1 MDLGLKGKV
10 ALVTGGARDVGREIV
25 KALAN
30 EGAAVAINYRGSEGE
45 AADLVSEIEAAGGS
59 AQAYGADVTDYQSV
73 CAMVEQVAGDL
84 GRLDILVNN
93 AGYVTP
99 NRFTKTTPDE
109 WRSQID
115 VGLYGVIHCCHAAAS
130 HLAAS
135 GDGRII
141 SLAGDSARVGEK
153 GLSITA
159 ASRGGVLSLTKSLAR
174 ELGPDGI
181 TVNAVALG
189 LVETGHSDKDWL
201 ETNMAK
207 IVRNYPTGRIGQP
220 QDVAPAVAF
229 LASAGAAW
237 ITGQVI
243 SISGG
248 YSMVG

>member
-1 MDLGLKGKV
+1 MDMGLAGKV
-10 ALVTGGARDVGREIV
+10 ALVTGGARDVGREIGL
-25 KALAN
+25 ALAN
-30 EGAAVAINYRGSEGE
+30 EGAAVAINYRGSKKE
-45 AADLVSEIEAAGGS
+45 ANRLVAEIKGDGGAAE
-59 AQAYGADVTDYQSV
+59 AYGADVSDYEAV
-73 CAMVEQVAGDL
+73 CAMTEQIVNDL

-93 AGYVTP
+93 AGYVKP
-99 NRFTKTTPDE
+99 NRFVKTVPEE
-109 WRSQID
+109 WHAQID
-115 VGLYGVIHCCHAAAS
+115 VGLYGVIHCSHAAAS

-135 GDGRII
+135 GQGRII

-159 ASRGGVLSLTKSLAR
+159 ASRGGVLSLTKSLAK

-201 ETNMAK
+201 EKNMAK
-207 IVRNYPTGRIGQP
+207 IVRNYPAGRIGQP
-220 QDVAPAVAF
+220 EDVAPTVAF
-229 LASAGAAW
+229 LASVGAGW
-237 ITGQVI
+237 VTGQII

>member
-1 MDLGLKGKV
+1 M
-10 ALVTGGARDVGREIV
+10 T
-25 KALAN
+25 
-30 EGAAVAINYRGSEGE
+30 
-45 AADLVSEIEAAGGS
+45 
-59 AQAYGADVTDYQSV
+59 
-73 CAMVEQVAGDL
+73 EQVVADFG
-84 GRLDILVNN
+84 GLDVLINN

-99 NRFTKTTPDE
+99 QRFTQTTPAD
-109 WRSQID
+109 WHAQID
-115 VGLYGVIHCCHAAAS
+115 VGLYGVIHCCHAAVP

-159 ASRGGVLSLTKSLAR
+159 ASRGGVLALTKSLAK

-181 TVNAVALG
+181 KVNAVALG

-201 ETNMAK
+201 EANMAK

-220 QDVAPAVAF
+220 EDVAPMVAF
-229 LASAGAAW
+229 LASAGASW
-237 ITGQVI
+237 VTGQII